1 MQITVK
7 LANILPKQSGTGKN
21 GEWKKQD
28 LVFETQDQF
37 PKKICI
43 SFWGDK
49 LQNIS
54 LRESETFT
62 IDFDVES
69 REYNGKWFTDLKGW
83 KIVQI
88 SDYTDD
94 HTTNSKT
101 ILKDIDKNSVFT
113 EEEDDFPF

>member
-1 MQITVK
+1 MQISAK
-7 LANILPKQSGTGKN
+7 LVNILPAQTGTGKN

-49 LQNIS
+49 LQS
-54 LRESETFT
+54 VELRESETYV
-62 IDFDVES
+62 IDFDIES
-69 REYNGKWFTDLKGW
+69 REYNGKWFTDLKAW
-83 KIVQI
+83 KIMQNASEI
-88 SDYTDD
+88 NLYSTFAKTKSD
-94 HTTNSKT
+94 KKAE
-101 ILKDIDKNSVFT
+101 ISVFT

>member
-1 MQITVK
+1 MQLSATLIS
-7 LANILPKQSGTGKN
+7 ILPTQSGTGKN

-49 LQNIS
+49 LQNVE
-54 LRESETFT
+54 LRESETYV
-62 IDFDVES
+62 IDFDIES
-69 REYNGKWFTDLKGW
+69 RDYNGKWFTDLKAW
-83 KIVQI
+83 KIVQNSSPTNLHSTFAETK
-88 SDYTDD
+88 SDKKSE
-94 HTTNSKT
+94 NSE
-101 ILKDIDKNSVFT
+101 FT

>member
-1 MQITVK
+1 MQITAK
-7 LANILPKQSGTGKN
+7 LANILTEQNGTGKN

-28 LVFETQDQF
+28 LIFETQDQF

-49 LQNIS
+49 LQNVP
-54 LRESETFT
+54 LQESKTYT

-69 REYNGKWFTDLKGW
+69 REYNGKWYTDIKGW

-88 SDYTDD
+88 NTINDVCSTSAI
-94 HTTNSKT
+94 NISKE
-101 ILKDIDKNSVFT
+101 IEQDSAIT